1 MFKVDL
7 LCCSILLV
15 SSNELWGEKILS
27 FFSLFFHKQSTLF
40 EEHLCF
46 FLLSW
51 RGSPLSFFLQAVRQ
65 RDAFFI
71 DSFVSICFFKFC
83 KRVTRCRDTSKS
95 LCPSNQPVPL
105 PLISPLFLFAIL
117 KRLRLSR
124 TRSQSLFF
132 FCHVSKIKNDFRAN
146 SKIDLKK

>member
-1 MFKVDL
+1 MSCGAKRF
-7 LCCSILLV
+7 C
-15 SSNELWGEKILS
+15 LS
-27 FFSLFFHKQSTLF
+27 FLYSFTSSRRYLKNIFVSFI
-40 EEHLCF
+40 
-46 FLLSW
+46 LSW

-83 KRVTRCRDTSKS
+83 KRVARCRDTSKS